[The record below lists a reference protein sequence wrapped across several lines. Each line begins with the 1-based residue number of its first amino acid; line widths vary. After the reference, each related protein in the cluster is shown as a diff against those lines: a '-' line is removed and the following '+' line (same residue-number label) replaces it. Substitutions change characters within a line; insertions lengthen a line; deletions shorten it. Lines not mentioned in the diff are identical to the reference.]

1 MALPTDDDAA
11 ARAAKARA
19 GMPFLS
25 PEQTA
30 FYLGLTTRTLQEYRS
45 NGTGPRFRRHGRFIR
60 YHIDDIDAW
69 ALRDAKETGDA

>member
-1 MALPTDDDAA
+1 MASPNDDNAA
-11 ARAAKARA
+11 ARAAKARS
-19 GMPFLS
+19 GMPFLN

-45 NGTGPRFRRHGRFIR
+45 NGTGPRYRRHGRFIR

-69 ALRDAKETGDA
+69 ALRDAKGNGDA